1 MGADGGGV
9 KSEVP
14 VKITNCLP
22 LPTFFGFMKKNR
34 NLLMSKSGIIAIV
47 LLMLRL
53 DRSKLLKG
61 TAGRTLCIRHHTIP
75 CHTILCNNVLCY
87 NEECRLDLT

>member
-9 KSEVP
+9 KYRLKLSTASANVLW
-14 VKITNCLP
+14 I
-22 LPTFFGFMKKNR
+22 R

-53 DRSKLLKG
+53 DRSKLLRG
-61 TAGRTLCIRHHTIP
+61 AGRTLCILHHTIP

-87 NEECRLDLT
+87 AEECRLDMT